1 MQSLGGAHRYLTA
14 STGDRAECRVV
25 SEESDDIVIMTLSFI
40 GM

>member
-14 STGDRAECRVV
+14 STGDRPECRLV
-25 SEESDDIVIMTLSFI
+25 SEELDDIVIMMLSFV